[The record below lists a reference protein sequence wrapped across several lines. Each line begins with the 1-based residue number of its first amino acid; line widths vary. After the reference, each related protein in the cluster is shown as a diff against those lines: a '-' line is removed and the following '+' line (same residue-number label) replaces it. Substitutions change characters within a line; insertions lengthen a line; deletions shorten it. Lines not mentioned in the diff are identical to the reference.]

1 MKRRKQKQ
9 KIQVAVTTNLVAR
22 HLKGDTQVGAV
33 TEYNSTTR
41 KKLFDDG
48 HKKAKFRDAA
58 FKDRE
63 TMDCPITGEKL
74 HKKHPMAKRKYKSK
88 YARHAA
94 ETDHI
99 IPLERVHKMVSKN
112 PFLNDSDIKKIANR
126 KYNYEVAS
134 KSFNASKGAATNS
147 DVVKGRKQT
156 KVAPTAEGR
165 KTLIR
170 NERRAKLFIA
180 TDIAATTTFH
190 VGQDFAVGAKESI
203 EGAALPLA
211 LMVYNHICAVRRGD
225 ETANDVAKEMGKSLI
240 SIGSV
245 GGINQVAKTALAQSD
260 PSWLKAFVDSNA
272 ITQLWGIYL
281 VMSDSVKAFWRG
293 EIDTKEFS
301 KQIITKSAGLLGG
314 QVVGNV
320 GTSIGSAI
328 CPGVGTVAG
337 HMVGSAGAIYFQ
349 TCVQNLID
357 EIYGD
362 GAFGAIL
369 ASSEAVQAS
378 VQTTGDVVEEASANV
393 EKTTYNIKEAQQ
405 ISMRIKCRRDEF
417 EKLKGE

>member
-1 MKRRKQKQ
+1 MNRRKQKQ
-9 KIQVAVTTNLVAR
+9 KIQVAVTTNLVAS

-48 HKKAKFRDAA
+48 RKKAEFRDAA
-58 FKDRE
+58 FKGQE

-99 IPLERVHKMVSKN
+99 IPLERVHKIASKN
-112 PFLNDSDIKKIANR
+112 PFLNDSDIKRIANK

-156 KVAPTAEGR
+156 KVAPTAKGR

-170 NERRAKLFIA
+170 NERRAKLFIT
-180 TDIAATTTFH
+180 TDIAATTTLH

-225 ETANDVAKEMGKSLI
+225 ETTGDATKDVGKALL

-245 GGINQVAKTALAQSD
+245 GGINQVAKTALAQSA
-260 PSWLKAFVDSNA
+260 PSWLKAFVDNNA
-272 ITQLWGIYL
+272 IPQLWGIYL
-281 VMSDSVKAFWRG
+281 VMSDSVKAFGSG
-293 EIDTKEFS
+293 EIDAKEFS
-301 KQIITKSAGLLGG
+301 KQIIAKSAGLFGG
-314 QVVGNV
+314 QVAGNI

-337 HMVGSAGAIYFQ
+337 YVVGSAGAIYFQ

-369 ASSEAVQAS
+369 ASSEAVHTS
-378 VQTTGDVVEEASANV
+378 VQTTRATV
-393 EKTTYNIKEAQQ
+393 EKVSVNIEKTASNIKEAQQ
-405 ISMRIKCRRDEF
+405 MSAQIKHLGDEF
-417 EKLKGE
+417 EKLKEE